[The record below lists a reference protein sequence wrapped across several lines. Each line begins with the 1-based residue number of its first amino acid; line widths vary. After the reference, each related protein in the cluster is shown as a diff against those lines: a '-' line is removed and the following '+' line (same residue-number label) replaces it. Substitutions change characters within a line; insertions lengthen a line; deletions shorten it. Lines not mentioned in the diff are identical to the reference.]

1 MWLLYAVASALFA
14 GATSILAK
22 CGIKR
27 TDSNLATALRTG
39 VVLICA
45 WGMVFLTG
53 AQTGLRSIDT
63 HSLIL
68 LILSGLATGGSWLCY
83 FRALSLGRVQDV
95 VPIDKLSGVLTLL
108 LAFLL
113 LGEPVSWT
121 KAIAVV
127 FIALGTWLMIDF
139 SAKPA
144 ADKPSDRRWLFYALA
159 SAVFA
164 ALTGILGKLGI
175 TGVDSNLGTAI
186 RTGVVLIMAWIVVF
200 ITGAERGLRGLDRR
214 ELIFICLSGLA
225 TGGSWLCYYRALQ
238 DGPLS
243 VVAPID
249 KLSILVTVA
258 FSWVVF
264 GERTSRRGLIGLA
277 VLTGGT
283 LLMLV

>member
-1 MWLLYAVASALFA
+1 MWLLFAVASALFA

-53 AQTGLRSIDT
+53 AQVGLGSINTRS
-63 HSLIL
+63 LVL

-83 FRALSLGRVQDV
+83 FRALAIGRVQDV

-108 LAFLL
+108 LAFIL
-113 LGEPVSWT
+113 LGEPISVT
-121 KAIAVV
+121 KVIAVAL
-127 FIALGTWLMIDF
+127 IAVGTWLMIDL
-139 SAKPA
+139 SGKPA
-144 ADKPSDRRWLFYALA
+144 ADKPADRRWLFYALG

-186 RTGVVLIMAWIVVF
+186 RTGVVLIMAWVVVF
-200 ITGAERGLRGLDRR
+200 ATGAQRGLPTLDRR
-214 ELIFICLSGLA
+214 ELLFICLSGLA

-238 DGPLS
+238 DGLLS

-258 FSWVVF
+258 FSRLVF
-264 GERTSRRGLIGLA
+264 GEKLSRRGLIGLA

>member
-1 MWLLYAVASALFA
+1 M
-14 GATSILAK
+14 
-22 CGIKR
+22 
-27 TDSNLATALRTG
+27 
-39 VVLICA
+39 
-45 WGMVFLTG
+45 
-53 AQTGLRSIDT
+53 
-63 HSLIL
+63 
-68 LILSGLATGGSWLCY
+68 
-83 FRALSLGRVQDV
+83 QDV